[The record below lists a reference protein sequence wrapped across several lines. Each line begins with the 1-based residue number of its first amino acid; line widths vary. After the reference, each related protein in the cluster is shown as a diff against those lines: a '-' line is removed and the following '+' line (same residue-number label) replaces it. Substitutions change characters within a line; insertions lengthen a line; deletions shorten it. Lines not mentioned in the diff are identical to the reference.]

1 MVTDSWKGKDI
12 IAHQPE
18 LRGPTCE
25 NQIPSGEDEL
35 YNTPSLHPSHHGFPQ
50 GLPALFDQ

>member
-18 LRGPTCE
+18 LTGPSCE

-35 YNTPSLHPSHHGFPQ
+35 SNTPGLYPSHHGFPQ